1 MVDLSRISFYE
12 DALFLRSNFISER
25 SLCMRKRSL
34 RIQVW
39 VNQEEDRKLQKHAK
53 QSGLS
58 REAYLRALINGYVPK
73 TLPSIDYY
81 TMLRELHAIG
91 NNLNQLAA
99 KAHSTGHLDRTS
111 FQREADDLRRAVQQ
125 IQEAVTAPEPR
136 QSSS

>member
-1 MVDLSRISFYE
+1 
-12 DALFLRSNFISER
+12 
-25 SLCMRKRSL
+25 MRKRNI

-39 VNQEEDRKLQKHAK
+39 VNQEEERKLQKHAK

-58 REAYLRALINGYVPK
+58 REAYLRSLINGYVPK
-73 TLPSIDYY
+73 TLPSLDYY

-99 KAHSTGHLDRTS
+99 KAHVTGHLDRTS
-111 FQREADDLRRAVQQ
+111 FQREADDLRWAIQE

-136 QSSS
+136 QVPL

>member
-1 MVDLSRISFYE
+1 
-12 DALFLRSNFISER
+12 
-25 SLCMRKRSL
+25 MRKRSL

-53 QSGLS
+53 QTGLS
-58 REAYLRALINGYVPK
+58 REAYLRALINDYVPK
-73 TLPSIDYY
+73 TLPPTDYY

-99 KAHSTGHLDRTS
+99 KAHATGHLDHTS

>member
-1 MVDLSRISFYE
+1 
-12 DALFLRSNFISER
+12 
-25 SLCMRKRSL
+25 MRKRSL

-99 KAHSTGHLDRTS
+99 KAHATGHLDRTS
-111 FQREADDLRRAVQQ
+111 FQRESDDLRRAVQQ

>member
-1 MVDLSRISFYE
+1 
-12 DALFLRSNFISER
+12 
-25 SLCMRKRSL
+25 MRKRNL

-39 VNQEEDRKLQKHAK
+39 VNHEEDRKLQKYAK

-58 REAYLRALINGYVPK
+58 REAYLRSLINGYVPK
-73 TLPSIDYY
+73 TLPPLDYY

-99 KAHSTGHLDRTS
+99 KAHTTGHLDRTS

-136 QSSS
+136 DT